1 MKRIFLNILTAAAI
15 LTTIGFLMDGDIKET
30 SMLMR
35 FTEFFGMMGITFILI
50 STFYFTSNLIFKNLQ
65 RI

>member
-1 MKRIFLNILTAAAI
+1 MKRIFLNILTTSAI
-15 LTTIGFLMDGDIKET
+15 LTTIAFLMDGDIKET
-30 SMLMR
+30 NMLMR
-35 FTEFFGMMGITFILI
+35 FTEFFGMMGIIFILI

>member
-1 MKRIFLNILTAAAI
+1 MKRIFLNILTTSAI
-15 LTTIGFLMDGDIKET
+15 LTTIAFLMDGDIKEPN
-30 SMLMR
+30 MLMR
-35 FTEFFGMMGITFILI
+35 FVEFFGMIGVVFILI